1 MEYPKMLYRSETEH
15 RVVQDAGEEEK
26 ARGDGF
32 SDYAELNKPAPQAP
46 ENTPA
51 EAIGELNTEPEP
63 EAQPEAT
70 PQAEPEHATAAEAPK
85 KRR

>member
-15 RVVQDAGEEEK
+15 RVVQDASEEEK

-32 SDYAELNKPAPQAP
+32 VDYAELNKPAPQAP
-46 ENTPA
+46 SNPPA
-51 EAIGELNTEPEP
+51 EVNVDQTTKPAPMV
-63 EAQPEAT
+63 QPEAA
-70 PQAEPEHATAAEAPK
+70 PQAPQEAVPAADAPK

>member
-15 RVVQDAGEEEK
+15 RVVQDASEEEK

-32 SDYAELNKPAPQAP
+32 GDYAGLNKPAPQSPQEAV
-46 ENTPA
+46 PA
-51 EAIGELNTEPEP
+51 AD
-63 EAQPEAT
+63 
-70 PQAEPEHATAAEAPK
+70 APK